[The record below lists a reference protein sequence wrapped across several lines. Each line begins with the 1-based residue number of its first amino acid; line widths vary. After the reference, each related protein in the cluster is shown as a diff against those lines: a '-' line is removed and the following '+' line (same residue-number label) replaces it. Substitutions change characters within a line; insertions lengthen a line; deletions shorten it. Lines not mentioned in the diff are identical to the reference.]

1 MGWGGGD
8 ARRWGGVVVPGEYLS
23 VPGEYLVVPEVEG
36 GETMSSSS
44 SSAMTIM
51 MMESR
56 VEVMMMSRMVVV
68 WRFQEG
74 I

>member
-8 ARRWGGVVVPGEYLS
+8 ARRWGGVVVPGEYLV
-23 VPGEYLVVPEVEG
+23 VPGVEG

-51 MMESR
+51 R
-56 VEVMMMSRMVVV
+56 VEVMMMNRIVVAA
-68 WRFQEG
+68 RFQEG